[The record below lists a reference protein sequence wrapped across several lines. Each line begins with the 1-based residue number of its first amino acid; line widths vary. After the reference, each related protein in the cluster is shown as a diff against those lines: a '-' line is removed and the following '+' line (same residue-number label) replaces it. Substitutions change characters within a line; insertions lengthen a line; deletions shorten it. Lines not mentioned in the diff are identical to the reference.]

1 MKDVPI
7 DRARASTEVLEELG
21 WLTIQWSRLEACVD
35 LLAAYL
41 HYQDTTKTLPRPFNA
56 RVKFV
61 KSELDHPAFLNLRD
75 DGLRVLAD
83 AMAASRQRN
92 DLVHGIVTHWHEE
105 AGALHTILR
114 STPKGYLAIQDI
126 SVTLTDLERM
136 SKNLRSITARL
147 FGLLERLKSTLRF
160 LSGDDR
166 FQDVA
171 RLEGDRD

>member
-1 MKDVPI
+1 MQGVPI
-7 DRARASTEVLEELG
+7 DRARASAEVLEELG
-21 WLTIQWSRLEACVD
+21 WLTVQWARLEACVD
-35 LLAAYL
+35 LLAAYVY
-41 HYQDTTKTLPRPFNA
+41 HQNRAKALPKPFNA
-56 RVKFV
+56 RVKFI
-61 KSELDHPAFLNLRD
+61 KSELDHPAFSSLRE

-83 AMAASRQRN
+83 AMSASRQRN
-92 DLVHGIVTHWHEE
+92 DLVHGIVTHWQDD

-114 STPKGYLAIQDI
+114 ATPKGYLAIQDV
-126 SVTLTDLERM
+126 SVTLKDLKKM
-136 SKNLRSITARL
+136 SKNLKGITARL